1 MSEMTVSVII
11 AAYNAKAFIER
22 AIVSA
27 LKQSLPPLEVIVVDD
42 CSTDGTREWLHS
54 FAEEHPSV
62 KIVLLPKNGGPSMAR
77 NAGIESARGE
87 WLAILD
93 ADDAFAPE
101 RLAHLVSFAVE
112 HGADFVADDLAYY
125 DAVADAIVGHG
136 IGEGVVLPPS
146 RVTLKDF
153 LAHNLADGNGMDWGL
168 LKPIFRRDMLI
179 ERNLRYDAGIKHGED
194 FQLAVELLL
203 SGAKFNILL
212 EPLYLYTQRHGTQ
225 SKRPSGLSRTI
236 VTYGKLKQA
245 SDDLAHDPRIAS
257 DQELVRLLQLR
268 AKGLG
273 RQDDAQYISTALR
286 SGAYLGLVKK
296 IANDT
301 SFLPFM
307 CAQIG
312 RAIRRRLH
320 VHQ

>member
-22 AIVSA
+22 AISSA
-27 LKQSLPPLEVIVVDD
+27 LKQSLPPLEVVVVDD
-42 CSTDGTREWLHS
+42 CSNDGTREWLRS
-54 FAEEHPSV
+54 FSVQHPTV
-62 KIVLLPKNGGPSMAR
+62 KIVELSQNGGPSAAR
-77 NAGIESARGE
+77 NAGIEAAQGE

-101 RLAHLVSFAVE
+101 RLARLVPFAVE
-112 HGADFVADDLAYY
+112 NNCDFVADDLAYY
-125 DAVADAIVGHG
+125 DAVAETVVGRG
-136 IGEGVVLPPS
+136 IGEETALPLN

-168 LKPIFRRDMLI
+168 LKPVFRHTTLI
-179 ERNLRYDAGIKHGED
+179 ERNIRYDTSIKHGED
-194 FQLAVELLL
+194 FQIIVELLL
-203 SGAKFNILL
+203 SGAKLQILP

-225 SKRPSGLSRTI
+225 SKQPSGFSRTI
-236 VTYGKLKQA
+236 VTYGKLKKA
-245 SDDLAHDPRIAS
+245 AIDLAHDPRIAS
-257 DQELVRLLQLR
+257 DLELVRLLQLR
-268 AKGLG
+268 ARGLG
-273 RQDDAQYISTALR
+273 RQDDAQYISIAFR
-286 SGAYLGLVKK
+286 NGSYLGLVKK
-296 IANDT
+296 IASDT
-301 SFLPFM
+301 GFLPLM